1 MIRIGQHS
9 CYTPQ
14 EAYPAAEQWLQR
26 LHDASRAL
34 GVCVESWRICCKCIY
49 LCIRQEVACWC
60 CSFSHSVYTVT
71 LSMMEIYCEMLNDL
85 LDSSKLNLDVQV
97 GLMYWTLGNSAYAA
111 ALVLLNVS
119 CICL

>member
-1 MIRIGQHS
+1 
-9 CYTPQ
+9 
-14 EAYPAAEQWLQR
+14 
-26 LHDASRAL
+26 
-34 GVCVESWRICCKCIY
+34 
-49 LCIRQEVACWC
+49 
-60 CSFSHSVYTVT
+60 
-71 LSMMEIYCEMLNDL
+71 MMEIYCEMLNDL